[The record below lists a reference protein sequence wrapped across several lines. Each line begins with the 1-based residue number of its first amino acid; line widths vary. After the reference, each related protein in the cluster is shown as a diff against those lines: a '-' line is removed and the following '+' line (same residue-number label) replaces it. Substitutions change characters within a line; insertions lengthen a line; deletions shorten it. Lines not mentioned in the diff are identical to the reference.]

1 MLKQLKGIAK
11 VGKEQFIRCLSN
23 TPKLLKLFSTQAKK
37 FRELVYPYMHGG
49 SVPFADE
56 NGKKTENYGTQ
67 RTLVD

>member
-11 VGKEQFIRCLSN
+11 VSKEQFIKCLTN
-23 TPKLLKLFSTQAKK
+23 TPKLLTLFSTQAKR

-56 NGKKTENYGTQ
+56 NGKKAENYGSQ
-67 RTLVD
+67 RTRMD